1 MSDNIDRFESIFR
14 RTERERFNYV
24 DVPIESIAIVTD
36 QDAAAAEET
45 KKVLLE
51 VLPRLESANGFRVIT
66 GDQYST
72 VSQLKERVD
81 AEQTDLIVTYRHL
94 QEEDLIPHHSLGV
107 YLDVLTQTTSI
118 PVLVLPG
125 TARDPKKVTGRDA
138 DRVMVVADHIT
149 GDARL
154 INYGVRVVRNG
165 GTIWFCHVEDD
176 KTYERYMHAIERIP
190 EINTSA
196 ARDLVKDQL
205 LREASL
211 FIEDCVT
218 ELKEKGPHISFQ
230 SVVRM
235 GHHLKQYRSLVEEN
249 QIELVVINTKDDD
262 QLAMHGM
269 AYSLSVEMTEVPLL
283 LL

>member
-1 MSDNIDRFESIFR
+1 MTDNIDRFESIFR
-14 RTERERFNYV
+14 RAEREQFTYV
-24 DVPIESIAIVTD
+24 DVPIESIAIITD
-36 QDAAAAEET
+36 ADKASADAAKES
-45 KKVLLE
+45 LLCI
-51 VLPRLESANGFRVIT
+51 LPRLESVDSFRLIT
-66 GDQYST
+66 GEDYST
-72 VSQLKERVD
+72 VAELRAKIDEER
-81 AEQTDLIVTYRHL
+81 TDLIVTYRHL
-94 QEEDLIPHHSLGV
+94 QEGDLTPKHSLGV

-125 TARDPKKVTGRDA
+125 TANNPKKLTGRDA

-154 INYGVRVVRNG
+154 INYGVRVCRNG

-176 KTYERYMHAIERIP
+176 KIHQRYMHAIERIP

-196 ARDLVKDQL
+196 ARELLQEQL

-211 FIEDCVT
+211 YIDECIH
-218 ELKEKGPHISFQ
+218 ELKEHGPHVSCR

-235 GHHLKQYRSLVEEN
+235 GHHLKQYRELVEEN
-249 QIELVVINTKDDD
+249 GIELLVINTKDDD

>member
-1 MSDNIDRFESIFR
+1 MTDNIDRFESIFR
-14 RTERERFNYV
+14 RTERERFTYV
-24 DVPIESIAIVTD
+24 DVPIESVAIVTD
-36 QDAAAAEET
+36 GDAETAEET
-45 KKVLLE
+45 KELLLS
-51 VLPRLESANGFRVIT
+51 VLPRLESVNSFRVIS

-72 VSQLKERVD
+72 VSELRELVD
-81 AEQTDLIVTYRHL
+81 AERTDLIVTYRHL
-94 QEEDLIPHHSLGV
+94 QESELIPQHSLGV

-125 TARDPKKVTGRDA
+125 TSKQPKAIKGRDA

-154 INYGVRVVRNG
+154 INYGVRVCRNG

-190 EINTSA
+190 EIDTST
-196 ARDLVKDQL
+196 ARELLKDQL
-205 LREASL
+205 LRDASL
-211 FIEDCVT
+211 YIEDCVK
-218 ELKEKGPHISFQ
+218 ELKDNGPHVSFQ

-235 GHHLKQYRSLVEEN
+235 GHHLKQYRDLVDEN
-249 QIELVVINTKDDD
+249 EIELLVINTKDDD
-262 QLAMHGM
+262 QLAMRGM

>member
-14 RTERERFNYV
+14 RTERERFTYV
-24 DVPIESIAIVTD
+24 DVPIETVAIVTD
-36 QDAAAAEET
+36 QDEASAEET
-45 KKVLLE
+45 KKVLLS
-51 VLPRLESANGFRVIT
+51 VLPRLETANNFRVIT
-66 GDQYST
+66 GDQYCT
-72 VSQLKERVD
+72 VNELKDLVDSER
-81 AEQTDLIVTYRHL
+81 TDLIVTYRHL
-94 QEEDLIPHHSLGV
+94 QEGDLIPQHSLGV
-107 YLDVLTQTTSI
+107 FLDVLTQTTSI

-125 TARDPKKVTGRDA
+125 TARDPKPIRGRDA

-154 INYGVRVVRNG
+154 INYGVRVCRNG

-190 EINTSA
+190 EINTIA
-196 ARDLVKDQL
+196 ARNLLQEEL
-205 LREASL
+205 LREATL
-211 FIEDCVT
+211 YIEDCVG
-218 ELKEKGPHISFQ
+218 ELKEKGPRLSFQ
-230 SVVRM
+230 SVVQM
-235 GHHLKQYRSLVEEN
+235 GHHLRLYRELVAEN
-249 QIELVVINTKDDD
+249 EIELLVINTKDDD

>member
-14 RTERERFNYV
+14 RTERERFSYV

-36 QDAAAAEET
+36 LDAASAEKT
-45 KKVLLE
+45 KQGLLE
-51 VLPRLESANGFRVIT
+51 VLPRLESADGFRFIT

-72 VSQLKERVD
+72 VSELKERVD

-94 QEEDLIPHHSLGV
+94 QEEDLIPQHSLGV

-125 TARDPKKVTGRDA
+125 TAKKPKQISGRDA

-190 EINTSA
+190 EINTAA

-211 FIEDCVT
+211 FIQDCVR
-218 ELKEKGPHISFQ
+218 ELKEKGPRISFQ

-262 QLAMHGM
+262 QLAMRGM

>member
-51 VLPRLESANGFRVIT
+51 VLPRLESVNGFRVIT

-125 TARDPKKVTGRDA
+125 TARDPKKVAGRDA

>member
-14 RTERERFNYV
+14 RTERERFTYV

-36 QDAAAAEET
+36 QDQAAAEAT
-45 KKVLLE
+45 QTVLLE
-51 VLPRLESANGFRVIT
+51 VLPRLETVDSFRFIT

-72 VSQLKERVD
+72 VSELKEKVD
-81 AEQTDLIVTYRHL
+81 AERTDLIVTYRHL
-94 QEEDLIPHHSLGV
+94 HEEETLPQHSLGV

-125 TARDPKKVTGRDA
+125 TAKAPTPVRGREA
-138 DRVMVVADHIT
+138 DRVMVVADHIS

-154 INYGVRVVRNG
+154 INYGVRVCRNG

-176 KTYERYMHAIERIP
+176 KTFHRYMHAIERIP
-190 EINTSA
+190 EIDTTA
-196 ARDLVKDQL
+196 AKELLEEQL
-205 LREASL
+205 LREATM

-218 ELKEKGPHISFQ
+218 ELKEKGPRLSFQ

-235 GHHLKQYRSLVEEN
+235 GHHLKRYRELVEEN
-249 QIELVVINTKDDD
+249 EIELLVINTKDDD

>member
-14 RTERERFNYV
+14 RAERERFTYV
-24 DVPIESIAIVTD
+24 DIPIESIAIVTD
-36 QDAAAAEET
+36 QGQAAAEAT
-45 KKVLLE
+45 QTVLLE
-51 VLPRLESANGFRVIT
+51 VLPRLESVNSFRLIT

-72 VSQLKERVD
+72 VAELKEKVD
-81 AEQTDLIVTYRHL
+81 AERTDLIVTYRHL
-94 QEEDLIPHHSLGV
+94 HEEETLPQHSLGV

-125 TARDPKKVTGRDA
+125 TAKAPTPVRGREA

-154 INYGVRVVRNG
+154 INYGVRVCRSG
-165 GTIWFCHVEDD
+165 GTIWFCHVEDN
-176 KTYERYMHAIERIP
+176 KTFDRYMHAIGRIP
-190 EINTSA
+190 EIDTNA
-196 ARDLVKDQL
+196 AKELVREQL
-205 LREASL
+205 LREPTL

-218 ELKEKGPHISFQ
+218 ELQEKGPRLSFQ

-235 GHHLKQYRSLVEEN
+235 GHHLKQYRELVEEN
-249 QIELVVINTKDDD
+249 GIELLVINTKDDD

-269 AYSLSVEMTEVPLL
+269 AYSLSVEMTQVPLL

>member
-14 RTERERFNYV
+14 RTERERFTYV
-24 DVPIESIAIVTD
+24 DIPIESIAIVTD

-51 VLPRLESANGFRVIT
+51 VLPRLETVDSFRFIT
-66 GDQYST
+66 GDQYSQ
-72 VSQLKERVD
+72 VSELRELVDQER
-81 AEQTDLIVTYRHL
+81 TDLIVTYRHL
-94 QEEDLIPHHSLGV
+94 HDSELVPEHSLGV
-107 YLDVLTQTTSI
+107 YVDVLTQTTSI

-125 TARDPKKVTGRDA
+125 TAGQPKPIAGRDA
-138 DRVMVVADHIT
+138 DRVMVVADHIS

-154 INYGVRVVRNG
+154 INYGVRVCRSG

-176 KTYERYMHAIERIP
+176 KTYSRYMHAIERIP
-190 EINTSA
+190 EIDTTA
-196 ARDLVKDQL
+196 ARDLVKNQL
-205 LREASL
+205 LREATMY
-211 FIEDCVT
+211 IDDCVT
-218 ELKEKGPHISFQ
+218 ELKEKGPRISFQ

-235 GHHLKQYRSLVEEN
+235 GHHLRQYRELVEEHG
-249 QIELVVINTKDDD
+249 IELLVINTKDDD

>member
-14 RTERERFNYV
+14 RTERERYTYV
-24 DVPIESIAIVTD
+24 DVPIGSVAIITD
-36 QDAAAAEET
+36 QDLAGAEAT
-45 KKVLLE
+45 KSVLLS
-51 VLPRLESANGFRVIT
+51 VLPRLESAESFRFIT
-66 GDQYST
+66 GDQFST
-72 VSQLKERVD
+72 VSELKERVD

-94 QEEDLIPHHSLGV
+94 QEEDLIPQHSLGV

-125 TARDPKKVTGRDA
+125 TAREPKMVEGRDA

-165 GTIWFCHVEDD
+165 GSIWFCHVEDD
-176 KTYERYMHAIERIP
+176 KTFERYMHAIERIP
-190 EINTSA
+190 EISSSA
-196 ARDLVKDQL
+196 ARDLLQEQL
-205 LREASL
+205 LREATL
-211 FIEDCVT
+211 FIEDCVK
-218 ELKEKGPHISFQ
+218 ELKDKGPRLSFQ

-235 GHHLKQYRSLVEEN
+235 GHHLKQYRQLIEEN
-249 QIELVVINTKDDD
+249 EIELVVVNTKDDD

-269 AYSLSVEMTEVPLL
+269 AYSLSVELTEVPLL